1 MVRRLGAALT
11 TFTLLLG
18 AAATAGVT
26 TASADQPSARERAP
40 RPKIRVDWPS
50 APVEGKT
57 FTVRG
62 TKAGGRPDTVVLQ
75 ARQGTDWVDLR
86 RKRVTGSEF
95 KFRLEAPYNR
105 LRVRVR
111 VPGTL
116 AAPSKPHTAPQLK
129 PKTKRIEY
137 ADGPFHPKPSGRVMK
152 YEFKGERGH
161 RILLTTRGGGPSTCT
176 GERLTGPTGTVD
188 RAANGLWRLPR
199 RGTYTLKLSPCW
211 GYSLSKVELDRVRL
225 VPLAVN
231 GDVETLRRRA
241 GVVDWAVLRLPASGR
256 VMVRGWQA
264 FYPWKRI
271 VRPDASVIRY
281 QGASLTY
288 FEAGQLFHNST
299 GTTEPEPLTAGRYLL
314 VPEKKRLRANASTPV
329 SGTIT
334 PEGPAVSVDDGGVP
348 GRERALTF
356 TGRAD
361 TFYHTEDRLPTTSNG
376 GGGELVD
383 ADGKPV
389 RDWNS
394 NRGWLLPADGTYT
407 LYTAP
412 AVADARNA
420 SGTQIRL
427 REAVMRPH
435 VPIDTLARFTVTE
448 PGRWVVATTDQV
460 PPSSNRMFTASGS
473 TMTGAWQASLRW
485 STSSRC
491 VNGPGPNGC
500 GDALTAVVDQD
511 HLSGQIFSP
520 FTTFAPNLIVVEPA
534 AGVTG
539 GVDLRVGG
547 AS

>member
-18 AAATAGVT
+18 ASATAGVT
-26 TASADQPSARERAP
+26 TASADQPTARERAP

-62 TKAGGRPDTVVLQ
+62 TKADSRPDIVVLQ
-75 ARQGTDWVDLR
+75 ARQGTDWVDLQR
-86 RKRVTGSEF
+86 EQVTGSDF

-111 VPGTL
+111 MPGTL
-116 AAPSKPHTAPQLK
+116 AKPSVPSTAPQLE
-129 PKTKRIEY
+129 PKVKRIEY

-152 YEFKGERGH
+152 YAFKGKRGH
-161 RILLTTRGGGPSTCT
+161 RVLLTTRGGGPSTCT
-176 GERLTGPTGTVD
+176 GERLTGPPGTVD

-211 GYSLSKVELDRVRL
+211 GYSLSKVEIDRVRL

-231 GDVETLRRRA
+231 GDVETLRRRD
-241 GVVDWAVLRLPASGR
+241 GVVDWAVLRLPATGR
-256 VMVRGWQA
+256 VMVRGWEA
-264 FYPWKRI
+264 GYPWKRI
-271 VRPDASVIRY
+271 VRPDGSVIRY

-288 FEAGQLFHNST
+288 FEAGRPFHNST
-299 GTTEPEPLTAGRYLL
+299 GTSEPGPLTAGRYLL
-314 VPEKKRLRANASTPV
+314 VPEQKRLRANASDPV
-329 SGTIT
+329 AGTIT
-334 PEGPAVSVDDGGVP
+334 PEGPAVAVDDAGVP

-356 TGRAD
+356 TGKAD
-361 TFYHTEDRLPTTSNG
+361 TFYYTEERLPTTTTG
-376 GGGELVD
+376 GGGELVGP
-383 ADGKPV
+383 DGNRV
-389 RDWNS
+389 RDWNQ

-412 AVADARNA
+412 GVADAR
-420 SGTQIRL
+420 STTGTPVRL

-435 VPIDTLARFTVTE
+435 VPIDTLARFTVME
-448 PGRWVVATTDQV
+448 PGRWVAATTDPV
-460 PPSSNRMFTASGS
+460 PTSARTFSASGS

-485 STSSRC
+485 SVSMRC

-511 HLSGQIFSP
+511 HPTGTIFSP
-520 FTTFAPNLIVVEPA
+520 WVQAAPNLIVVEPA

-539 GVDLRVGG
+539 GVDLRVESG
-547 AS
+547 S